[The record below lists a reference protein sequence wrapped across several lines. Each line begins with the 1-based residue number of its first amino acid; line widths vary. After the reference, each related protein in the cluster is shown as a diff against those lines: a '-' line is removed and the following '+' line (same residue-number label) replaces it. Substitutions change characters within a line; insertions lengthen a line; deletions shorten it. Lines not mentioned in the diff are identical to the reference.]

1 MGFKW
6 FINQSP
12 TFFLEMQLYSLV
24 IFYTIFSGMFPLTTS
39 QFESFFF
46 FFLSFSANPPIFRHH
61 LAPCVFFF
69 IVVVF
74 FLRPQ
79 PCLCTIAHTH
89 CQSFIQTRVSRFP
102 SSCVS
107 ITLADPL
114 NAHTD
119 SLQTTMFQCASLSS
133 LSCGECVCFT
143 SLSLA
148 LLKCLALC
156 KPIRLTL
163 K

>member
-1 MGFKW
+1 
-6 FINQSP
+6 
-12 TFFLEMQLYSLV
+12 MQLYSLV

-69 IVVVF
+69 YCCFF

-89 CQSFIQTRVSRFP
+89 T
-102 SSCVS
+102 
-107 ITLADPL
+107 
-114 NAHTD
+114 
-119 SLQTTMFQCASLSS
+119 ASLSFRPVFLVFLHHVS
-133 LSCGECVCFT
+133 AS
-143 SLSLA
+143 
-148 LLKCLALC
+148 
-156 KPIRLTL
+156 PWLTL
-163 K
+163 LMRTQTPSRPPCSSVPASLLCLVVSVCVLQASPWLC

>member
-1 MGFKW
+1 MIHK
-6 FINQSP
+6 SESH
-12 TFFLEMQLYSLV
+12 FFLEMQLYSLV
-24 IFYTIFSGMFPLTTS
+24 IFSTIFSGMFPLTTS
-39 QFESFFF
+39 VWIFLLLLPFFCKPTHIQAPLGAMCFFF
-46 FFLSFSANPPIFRHH
+46 Y
-61 LAPCVFFF
+61 CCFFF
-69 IVVVF
+69 KTPT
-74 FLRPQ
+74 LPMYNR
-79 PCLCTIAHTH
+79 AHTH

>member
-1 MGFKW
+1 MIHKSESHF
-6 FINQSP
+6 
-12 TFFLEMQLYSLV
+12 FFLEMQLYSLV

-69 IVVVF
+69 YCCFF